1 MKVLF
6 YIFFSLFITIN
17 VYSNPKILDV
27 GEELNYKVY
36 FGFIKLGEVKFKIT
50 SSYTEDKKSFYNA
63 MATIKS
69 YEGIP
74 FITVNFIF
82 ETTMEK
88 EKDGVFSR
96 KFYSSEFKYKSIIRD
111 EYKFEYNK
119 KFIKVKKE
127 TDDTIEKEDT
137 VNIDENTKYQDG
149 LSIFYYARLQSFTN
163 KNYIVPI
170 FVNQQKSSVRY
181 SYNVN
186 QDAVSSD
193 LVDYDM
199 AVVKIAGVADF
210 VGIFGLTGEFVGW
223 LSDDKA
229 RVPIKAQ
236 FNVKIGSIS
245 LELYSYKKKNWKPP
259 VFEK

>member
-6 YIFFSLFITIN
+6 NILLFLFIAVN
-17 VYSNPKILDV
+17 SYSSPKILDV
-27 GEELNYKVY
+27 GEELNYRAY

-50 SSYTEDKKSFYNA
+50 SSYTEDKKNFYNA

-74 FITVNFIF
+74 FVTVNFIF

-88 EKDGVFSR
+88 EKDEVFSQ
-96 KFYSSEFKYKSIIRD
+96 KFYSSEFKDKSITRE
-111 EYKFEYNK
+111 EYKFKYNK
-119 KFIKVKKE
+119 KVIEVKKE
-127 TDDTIEKEDT
+127 TDDNIDKEYK

-149 LSIFYYARLQSFTN
+149 LSIFYNARLQSFTN
-163 KNYIVPI
+163 KNYIVPVFI
-170 FVNQQKSSVRY
+170 NQQQSSVRY

-210 VGIFGLTGEFVGW
+210 VGVFGLTGEFVGW
-223 LSDDKA
+223 FSDDKA

-245 LELYSYKKKNWKPP
+245 LELYSYKKSNWKPP